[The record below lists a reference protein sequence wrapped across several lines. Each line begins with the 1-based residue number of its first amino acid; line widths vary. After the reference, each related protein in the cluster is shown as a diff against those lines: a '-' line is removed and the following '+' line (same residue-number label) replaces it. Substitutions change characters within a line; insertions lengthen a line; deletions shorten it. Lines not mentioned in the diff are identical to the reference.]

1 MRAEMKLATGMV
13 PVVLGVAMALISGMA
28 KAEDKAAQPQPQP
41 LTGAVSAKTTLP
53 SVGHRP
59 PAPYYFEWRINP
71 PRPDLPS
78 DSDELLSSTTVLTPG
93 MAFGPRMQ
101 TYETDIDHHRYGG
114 TDSHSSDSCD
124 IYRVPESGQEIFIR
138 NSPGCRDGSW
148 GGYGGAAYVIKPEDI
163 GHRIKFVSYN
173 RTSPVHGANPDI
185 SLPFIYVTP
194 SKVTAANTG
203 LPLVTKLEA
212 KDKISADDTVGGE
225 IKFTAADNKGVAV
238 TGLNVTFTSS
248 LERTNL
254 SAVVEES
261 PGVYTSKLTGT
272 KTGVSDIKVY
282 VDGQEVTGM
291 KASAR
296 IIPGAWNQAQPASTL
311 LKPGTFTPGS
321 CILIRGA
328 KDEWKR
334 IFGGVQFS
342 PEDKHGNELIDN
354 INIDAFIR
362 NTGMK
367 FANGDEKTIFL
378 GWSSKGLSVKRGVP
392 FYFYY
397 PNDKAYPTK
406 SLCEMENT
414 ASPSTTLTDSLYYF
428 RIDSTTSKQDLT
440 KSSY

>member
-1 MRAEMKLATGMV
+1 MRAAMKLATGVV
-13 PVVLGVAMALISGMA
+13 PVALGVVMALMSGVT
-28 KAEDKAAQPQPQP
+28 KAEEKATQP
-41 LTGAVSAKTTLP
+41 LTGAVSAQTTLP

-59 PAPYYFEWRINP
+59 PAPNYTEWRINP
-71 PRPDLPS
+71 PRPDFPS

-93 MAFGPRMQ
+93 IAFGPRMQ
-101 TYETDIDHHRYGG
+101 EYQSDIDYHKYGG
-114 TDSHSSDSCD
+114 ADRHSSDSCD
-124 IYRVPESGQEIFIR
+124 IYRVPDNGQEIFIR

-148 GGYGGAAYVIKPEDI
+148 GGYMGTAYVIKPEDI
-163 GHRIKFVSYN
+163 GHRIKFVFYN
-173 RTSPVHGANPDI
+173 RTLPEHGANPDI

-194 SKVTAANTG
+194 SKVMAANTG

-225 IKFTAADNKGVAV
+225 VKFTAADNKGVAV

-282 VDGQEVTGM
+282 VDSSEIAGM
-291 KASAR
+291 KAQAT

-311 LKPGTFTPGS
+311 LESKSFSPGLCTLNPAS
-321 CILIRGA
+321 N
-328 KDEWKR
+328 EWRR
-334 IFGGVQFS
+334 IVGRIQFS
-342 PEDKHGNELIDN
+342 PVDKHGNEIFDD
-354 INIDAFIR
+354 ITITAFIR

-367 FANGDEKTIFL
+367 FENGDEKTIFY
-378 GWSSKGLSVKRGVP
+378 GWTTRGLTVRKGTPIDL
-392 FYFYY
+392 YY
-397 PNDKAYPTK
+397 PNDNAYPTR
-406 SLCEMENT
+406 SLCEMESS

-428 RIDSTTSKQDLT
+428 RIDSTAAKQDLT